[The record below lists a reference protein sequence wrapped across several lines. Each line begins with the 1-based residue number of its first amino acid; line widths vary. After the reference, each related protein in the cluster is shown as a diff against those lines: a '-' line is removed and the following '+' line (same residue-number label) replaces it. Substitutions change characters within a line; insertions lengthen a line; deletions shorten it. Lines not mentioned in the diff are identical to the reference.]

1 MGRYRIGNDITV
13 VWTINDR
20 DGAALPLK
28 DKEVHLYY
36 TCERGRFEVGFE
48 VQGANKIVWNYLGR
62 EQRALGDYT
71 LSVEILESAGKRSIY
86 KDYCK
91 AFTLVGRSCEEF
103 SQGDANINEDGNIVL
118 SSKLDIYQIQPVIP
132 TVGSNSNWFVDDVD
146 TGKPSTGKSAYEYAK
161 ENGYQGTE
169 SEYVEILSLVPEI
182 AFVKGE
188 GLHSAVLPG
197 ENNTAYGKGS
207 VITGFSQEKA
217 EDMGITPESTNSEI
231 ISAWGEDDENGKFSL
246 AKGDYSHVEGG
257 SGVALGIYSH
267 VEGYKNIAHEQDAHA
282 EGFFT
287 AATAKHSHSEGK
299 LTIASGQCSHAE
311 GLGDDALTKR
321 TIASGLASH
330 AEGYKTQATGDYSHT
345 EGVGTIA
352 NNTAEHAEGRY
363 NVSNTNTIHSVGI
376 GSSSERKN
384 AHEIMQSGKHY
395 ILGVGGYDGTNPM
408 ESKDVATVIEDASV
422 TPDWNAL
429 KNQKGFIEH
438 KTHGVITDNRNIDK
452 NLFVEQGIW
461 YVYETEVAS
470 QDLILYCNVECS
482 YDIYATELL
491 PLDKPVHKIIR
502 HDGLGTSCIIDTTLL
517 DGGRSRVS
525 IKLNDYDLLEKATFV
540 ITGEWYIGK
549 LSDCFIP
556 DNIVREE
563 TTDELREEVV
573 ALWETVEEGYHPN
586 STVGKA
592 DNLVGRGE
600 AIPAEYSFRASGGK
614 SIEDG
619 TARIKTLHGNA
630 VVWNQLIIEEKLFAN
645 NAEITK
651 TTNGYTIVP
660 TSSSPG
666 LRIIDNLEPILGHT
680 YILLCDKIGGTVSL
694 YLNWGGFNKGIPNRI
709 FTVTDVSKKTFTVYS
724 YNETETFTLTSPRLV
739 DLTKMFGAGNEP
751 TTIEE
756 FYSRIPAN
764 IDLNEY
770 NEGEVIPFTAEGIKS
785 VGDNAWDEQW
795 RNGFYV
801 SSSGEYRENATQI
814 CNVTPIKILPNQA
827 YCCNQRSIGG
837 YAFFYD
843 KDMNYISYASLGDAT
858 FSTPSNAVWMN
869 FYMKEGYGTTYK
881 NDICISLA
889 HSGYKEGQY
898 FPYEHD
904 IRKIDSRI
912 LEAFPNGMM
921 PWDKVYNKNGKG
933 YIVKGTGKVDDM
945 ASMAW
950 SPGFGGFHSNQI
962 KDSIKGMNEYTL
974 SNVLCSR
981 LATGI
986 AGSNNMGLHVIYSG
1000 ADYPYNGHVRIV
1012 GYDTLEALEASLAGV
1027 PLYYELA
1034 EPTIIGYDEP
1044 FNLDYLVWDFGTEEI
1059 VASKP
1064 SAPLKADII
1073 YQFNAVD
1080 EIRELRQIIATMQAQ
1095 IANR

>member
-1 MGRYRIGNDITV
+1 MGRLRQTTEEIQSILDDAI
-13 VWTINDR
+13 
-20 DGAALPLK
+20 LK
-28 DKEVHLYY
+28 
-36 TCERGRFEVGFE
+36 
-48 VQGANKIVWNYLGR
+48 
-62 EQRALGDYT
+62 
-71 LSVEILESAGKRSIY
+71 
-86 KDYCK
+86 
-91 AFTLVGRSCEEF
+91 
-103 SQGDANINEDGNIVL
+103 
-118 SSKLDIYQIQPVIP
+118 
-132 TVGSNSNWFVDDVD
+132 
-146 TGKPSTGKSAYEYAK
+146 
-161 ENGYQGTE
+161 
-169 SEYVEILSLVPEI
+169 
-182 AFVKGE
+182 
-188 GLHSAVLPG
+188 G

-231 ISAWGEDDENGKFSL
+231 ISAWGEDDNNGKFAL

-257 SGVALGIYSH
+257 SGIALGIYSH
-267 VEGYKNIAHEQDAHA
+267 VEGYK
-282 EGFFT
+282 
-287 AATAKHSHSEGK
+287 
-299 LTIASGQCSHAE
+299 
-311 GLGDDALTKR
+311 
-321 TIASGLASH
+321 
-330 AEGYKTQATGDYSHT
+330 TQATGDCSHT

-395 ILGVGGYDGTNPM
+395 IVGVGGYDGTNPN
-408 ESKDVATVIEDASV
+408 ESKDVATVIEEAS
-422 TPDWNAL
+422 TAPDWNATIYE
-429 KNQKGFIEH
+429 KGFIEH

-502 HDGLGTSCIIDTTLL
+502 HDGLGTSCIIDITLL

-525 IKLNDYDLLEKATFV
+525 IKLNDYDLLEKATFM

-619 TARIKTLHGNA
+619 TARIKELHGNA
-630 VVWNQLIIEEKLFAN
+630 VVWNQLIPSNKIVVPIGTYAWNAWASGLSFTKGHKYILIVD
-645 NAEITK
+645 NAELQARMRILGTS
-651 TTNGYTIVP
+651 YVSP
-660 TSSSPG
+660 TSG
-666 LRIIDNLEPILGHT
+666 VIT
-680 YILLCDKIGGTVSL
+680 
-694 YLNWGGFNKGIPNRI
+694 
-709 FTVTDVSKKTFTVYS
+709 
-724 YNETETFTLTSPRLV
+724 YNEESTINDGNSQVQLSGTSTKDSQIGWH
-739 DLTKMFGAGNEP
+739 DLTQMFGAGNEP

-756 FYSRIPAN
+756 FNARKPIVA
-764 IDLNEY
+764 DEY
-770 NEGEVIPFTAEGIKS
+770 AFNEGEVIPFTAEGIKS

-827 YCCNQRSIGG
+827 YCCNQRGIGG

-843 KDMNYISYASLGDAT
+843 KHMNYISYASLGGAT

-881 NDICISLA
+881 NDICISLV

-898 FPYEHD
+898 FPYEYD

-962 KDSIKGMNEYTL
+962 KDSIKGMNEYAL

-986 AGSNNMGLHVIYSG
+986 VGSNNMGLYVIYSG

-1034 EPTIIGYDEP
+1034 EPTIIEYDEP

-1095 IANR
+1095 IANIGG